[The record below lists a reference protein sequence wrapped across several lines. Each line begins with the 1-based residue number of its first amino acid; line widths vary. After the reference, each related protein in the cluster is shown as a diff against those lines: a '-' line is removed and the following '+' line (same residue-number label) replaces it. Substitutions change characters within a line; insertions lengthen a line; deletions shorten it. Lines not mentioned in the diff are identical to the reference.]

1 MPPMHFIIFGIL
13 QDIPPPPQMLE
24 IAFEGVYISKSS
36 VEACPRPPPP
46 PPPHVSRVRRL
57 TYVSKILNPHLL
69 LGNII
74 RKLTFREIKNVI
86 PFAICHAKYIT
97 FFGPNIWE
105 KSVTKPSSSTLYRL
119 RLFFKNSRRFPCGQY
134 SITIQ
139 RSELLPIENNC

>member
-1 MPPMHFIIFGIL
+1 MPSMHFIIFGIL
-13 QDIPPPPQMLE
+13 QDIPPPPKCLKLHLRESTFQNFRGSM
-24 IAFEGVYISKSS
+24 
-36 VEACPRPPPP
+36 PPTPPPP
-46 PPPHVSRVRRL
+46 PQHVSRVRRL